1 MKLLTLAIMFPALAL
16 AQSMTLPADYPAEA
30 AGAETTNAPST
41 TTPAAPIIPL
51 TPKQKIN
58 KRAWR
63 LIEPVTLIDSAFG
76 AGIEQWRNHPPEWG
90 QGAEGYAK
98 RFASS
103 EGFTAA
109 HNGIALGFDLAFHLD
124 PRYRRMPDGTF
135 KQRMLNAVS
144 QTLLANKD
152 SGGRMINIS
161 ELAGNFGAGFIQTAW
176 EPRGYNSAGDAL
188 VSGALGLAYH
198 TGKNV
203 AREFLPGILH
213 RGKQPPVYAYA
224 GSPISD

>member
-1 MKLLTLAIMFPALAL
+1 MMFPALIL
-16 AQSMTLPADYPAEA
+16 AQSMELPADYPVEA
-30 AGAETTNAPST
+30 SGAETTNAPST
-41 TTPAAPIIPL
+41 TTSVVLPTPL

-58 KRAWR
+58 QRAWR

-76 AGIEQWRNHPPEWG
+76 AGIAQWRNQPPEWG
-90 QGAEGYAK
+90 QGADGYAK

-124 PRYRRMPDGTF
+124 PRYRRMPDGTV
-135 KQRMLNAVS
+135 KQRLLNAVS
-144 QTLLANKD
+144 QTFLANKD
-152 SGGRMINIS
+152 SGGRMINVS
-161 ELAGNFGAGFIQTAW
+161 ELAGNFGAAFVATSW

-188 VSGALGLAYH
+188 VNGALGLAYH

-203 AREFLPGILH
+203 AREFLPNLLH
-213 RGKQPPVYAYA
+213 RGAKQPVYAYA
-224 GSPISD
+224 GSPTSD